1 VSSKAVFYLRE
12 FAVLIRLQNVGTSL
26 TAIIGALSA
35 VGQNLYLLDFLMLFL
50 MAAITNVGGQIH
62 NDIVDF
68 EIDKNSSDLKE
79 RPLVKGSFSKSSAKA
94 MVLVCLAINVAIA
107 LFYFG
112 GILAFGVLVA
122 SMIFGTLYN
131 LYSKKIM
138 GSDIFL
144 SVSFALFALYGAMV
158 VIPGFTSFSDV
169 GLLTWIIVGM
179 SFVHV
184 QIMNSFQGGL
194 KDVKNDA
201 KMKAKTLAVQL
212 GVRVSKDD
220 ELSIPLSFSLFN
232 LVFVALTVVFA
243 TIPFFVEQVSL
254 SIVQKALIVVLLA
267 WMLSTG
273 FRLLKMKKFDKSK
286 IKHLIRNHE
295 LARFSLVPVLLF
307 DVIGFFWLIFLVV
320 EPLVWF
326 VVFNYLLYGERWSKP
341 KVY

>member
-1 VSSKAVFYLRE
+1 MSSKAVFYLRE

-26 TAIIGALSA
+26 TAVIGALSA
-35 VGQNLYLLDFLMLFL
+35 VGQNLQMLDFVMLFL

-68 EIDKNSSDLKE
+68 DIDKNSSDLKE
-79 RPLVKGSFSKSSAKA
+79 RPLVKGSFSKTSAKA
-94 MVLVCLAINVAIA
+94 MVLVCLAINVGIAI
-107 LFYFG
+107 LYFG

-122 SMIFGTLYN
+122 SMVFGTLYN

-144 SVSFALFALYGAMV
+144 SISFALFALYGAMV
-158 VIPGFTSFSDV
+158 VIPGFSCLSDV

-201 KMKAKTLAVQL
+201 KMNAKTLAVQL

-220 ELSIPLSFSLFN
+220 ELSIPRAFALFN
-232 LVFVALTVVFA
+232 LVFVGLTVVFA
-243 TIPFFVEQVSL
+243 AVPFVVEAVNLSLVQQV
-254 SIVQKALIVVLLA
+254 LIVVLLV

-273 FRLLKMKKFDKSK
+273 FRLLSMKKFDKSK

-295 LARFSLVPVLLF
+295 LVRFSLVPVLLF
-307 DVIGFFWLIFLVV
+307 NVVGIFWVVFLVV

-326 VVFNYLLYGERWSKP
+326 VVFNFLLYAESWSKP
-341 KVY
+341 KEY